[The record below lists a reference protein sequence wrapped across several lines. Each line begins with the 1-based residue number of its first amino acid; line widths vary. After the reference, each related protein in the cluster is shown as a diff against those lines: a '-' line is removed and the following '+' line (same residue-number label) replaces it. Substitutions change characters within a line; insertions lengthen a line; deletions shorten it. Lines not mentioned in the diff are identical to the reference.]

1 MIRLEVFK
9 THMRKIIKLNGL
21 AYDDEQLREIYK
33 EIKDKYEEEDF
44 IKAINDKRLRKL
56 WKIKVHFGELEEILD
71 EIAANRVEREAREIK
86 KRQEEELRKAI
97 DEAYPDMEF
106 VKECLKKIKAL

>member
-9 THMRKIIKLNGL
+9 THMRKIIKLNRL
-21 AYDDEQLREIYK
+21 DYDDEQLREIYE

-44 IKAINDKRLRKL
+44 IKAVNNKRLRKL
-56 WKIKVHFGELEEILD
+56 WKTKVHFGELEEILD
-71 EIAANRVEREAREIK
+71 EIAVNRVEREAREMK

-97 DEAYPDMEF
+97 KDEAYPDF